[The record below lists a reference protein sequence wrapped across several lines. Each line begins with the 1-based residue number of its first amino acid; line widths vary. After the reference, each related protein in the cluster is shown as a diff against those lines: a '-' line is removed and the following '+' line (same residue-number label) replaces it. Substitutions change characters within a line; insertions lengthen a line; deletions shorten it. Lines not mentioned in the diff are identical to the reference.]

1 MRLQH
6 LALLPLGV
14 SLRGEKT
21 CLNKLSGWDAWDV
34 SCKGYEG
41 KGDVESHGTK
51 AVFHLT
57 LILRL
62 TQGNGVN
69 IEKYQ
74 KRRFG
79 LFVLVLQQPETYRPR
94 LKIMVSPVRV
104 RVPPLLKHLQ
114 NIRLI
119 RALAT
124 VLRLFDTSLTLAH

>member
-79 LFVLVLQQPETYRPR
+79 LFVLVLQPPATTRNISPETENHGVPGS
-94 LKIMVSPVRV
+94 SPG
-104 RVPPLLKHLQ
+104 P
-114 NIRLI
+114 
-119 RALAT
+119 AT
-124 VLRLFDTSLTLAH
+124 SIF

>member
-51 AVFHLT
+51 AVCHLT

-62 TQGNGVN
+62 TQGNGVKHREISEAAIWLICAGSTTTSN
-69 IEKYQ
+69 NQ
-74 KRRFG
+74 KHIAR
-79 LFVLVLQQPETYRPR
+79 
-94 LKIMVSPVRV
+94 
-104 RVPPLLKHLQ
+104 
-114 NIRLI
+114 
-119 RALAT
+119 
-124 VLRLFDTSLTLAH
+124 D